1 MVLDAT
7 IDNSFSEA
15 KVSEKYELLWIIL
28 ASVVP
33 NVAQG

>member
-1 MVLDAT
+1 MFDVVN
-7 IDNSFSEA
+7 DNSFSEA
-15 KVSEKYELLWIIL
+15 KVSENYELLWIIL